1 MTKAVWGAG
10 IRLAGA
16 AAIVLA
22 TTSCGDMSLQG
33 TSSSFLII
41 NTLEGAS
48 GAAPSELA
56 GDLRSD
62 VITVVNDRPTFF
74 NDIGQVE
81 FALALK
87 DPGSPA
93 SPTTPSQN
101 NFITIDRY
109 RVTYFRTDGRNT
121 PGVDVPY
128 AFDSAFTVTVSGT
141 ASAGFTLVRNQAKQ
155 EAPLLALSTNGILIS
170 TIAEVTFYGH
180 DQTGRS
186 VTATGRIGITFGNFG
201 DPAGGEGEEDG
212 Q

>member
-41 NTLEGAS
+41 NALEGAS
-48 GAAPSELA
+48 GAQPSELA
-56 GDLRSD
+56 GDVRSD
-62 VITVVNDRPTFF
+62 VITVVDDISTFF
-74 NDIGQVE
+74 NDIGRVT
-81 FALALK
+81 FALGLK
-87 DPGSPA
+87 DPGPAA
-93 SPTTPSQN
+93 SPTTPTQN
-101 NFITIDRY
+101 NAITVDRY
-109 RVTYFRTDGRNT
+109 RVTYIRTDGRNT

-128 AFDSAFTVTVSGT
+128 PFDSAFTVTVSDT
-141 ASAGFTLVRNQAKQ
+141 AEVGFTLVRNQAKQ
-155 EAPLLALSTNGILIS
+155 EAPLRALASSGILIS

-180 DQTGRS
+180 DQTGRA

-201 DPAGGEGEEDG
+201 DPD
-212 Q
+212 